1 MYKNAVRNKWRWL
14 SRRGPCS
21 VEDLWDLS
29 LVDLDSLYKAM
40 NRQIKEMSED
50 SLLVKASRENETL
63 QAQRAIVKDIVETKL
78 AEADARKN
86 ETLKASLRQRL
97 LGIKAEKQNEEYSKM
112 DMDELDAQI
121 EALS

>member
-78 AEADARKN
+78 AEAEERESAA
-86 ETLKASLRQRL
+86 LKASLKQRL